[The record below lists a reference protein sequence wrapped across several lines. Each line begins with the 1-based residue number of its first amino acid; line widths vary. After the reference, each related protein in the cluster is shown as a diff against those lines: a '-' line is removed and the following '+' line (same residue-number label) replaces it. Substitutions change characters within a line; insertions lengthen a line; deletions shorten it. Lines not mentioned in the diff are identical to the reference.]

1 VDLILTEEQSLIA
14 TTARELL
21 AARSPTA
28 GFRAVADGPTGYS
41 TGLWREMAELGWIGL
56 ALPEEQ
62 GGGGGTFL
70 DLCLLVEEMGR
81 VLVVSPFVPTVLGVL
96 ALARFGTTEQRE
108 GWIPRAVGGECVI
121 GYAGPAWS
129 TRAGEV
135 RARVD
140 GDEIVIDGSTTLV
153 PYAHV
158 ADLLLVAA
166 RIEGDADP
174 VVILVG
180 RGAEGMDLEELDAV
194 DLHRQYR
201 VAFRDVRVPA
211 GSVLGGGPG
220 RGPGGRA
227 GAVEAIEVL
236 EAFGGAALCSEMV
249 GGAQRVLD
257 LTVEYASVREQF
269 GRAIGS
275 FQAVQ
280 HHCADMA
287 TDVLTSRYISHEA
300 QWRLSRGLDA
310 HAEVSMAK
318 AWVSDAYRRVC
329 ALGHQVHGA
338 IGFTREHD
346 LHLYLRHAI
355 ASELTFGDAD
365 HHRGLLAGTLGL

>member
-1 VDLILTEEQSLIA
+1 MDLILTEEQSLIA

-201 VAFRDVRVPA
+201 AAFRDVRA
-211 GSVLGGGPG
+211 GRLRARRRAREGPG
-220 RGPGGRA
+220 RSGRRRRGDRGARGLRRGG
-227 GAVEAIEVL
+227 VVL
-236 EAFGGAALCSEMV
+236 EMV